1 MILNTSAKSYFIL
14 CTTTRPDL
22 LPTGYYDPRRKLVHD
37 QEDAAK
43 FRDLN
48 EVLKF
53 VEDNKIELGESCHI
67 GLLVKDS

>member
-1 MILNTSAKSYFIL
+1 
-14 CTTTRPDL
+14 
-22 LPTGYYDPRRKLVHD
+22 VHD